1 MDVDAV
7 EECVRGGEAEHERL
21 RIGLGSGDHT

>member
-7 EECVRGGEAEHERL
+7 EECIGGDEAEHERL